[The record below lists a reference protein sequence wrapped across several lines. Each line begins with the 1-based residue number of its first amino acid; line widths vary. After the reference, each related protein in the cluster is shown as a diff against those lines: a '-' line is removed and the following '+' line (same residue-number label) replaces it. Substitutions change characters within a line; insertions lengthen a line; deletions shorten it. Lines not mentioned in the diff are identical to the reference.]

1 MRDRTRCRA
10 LSRPDPPAHRPV
22 GVGDVRRHPPLLR
35 PPDPL
40 PSGDADGFVEYVAR
54 AAIVSSEA
62 AQDSARALAELP
74 VYWRDIARPRSNS
87 ADEKIIDA
95 LTPRSVS
102 APSSTC
108 NGSEL
113 GELGV
118 DVDLDGTEDLEHV
131 G

>member
-1 MRDRTRCRA
+1 MTGHVAVPCRGLTHRLTVPLASVMFADTRRYFDHLTRYRA
-10 LSRPDPPAHRPV
+10 
-22 GVGDVRRHPPLLR
+22 
-35 PPDPL
+35 
-40 PSGDADGFVEYVAR
+40 GDADGFVEYVAR